1 MKPLKSYLACVIHG
15 ALLGAFVG
23 VLCGGLEYLVLAWAR
38 AFSADVTR
46 AYWDITMAH
55 ALVGVAGGTLVGLA
69 LCVLLRRRPAAQ
81 YVAWLYTLFIPLVVF
96 TYLAVWATYR
106 LGRPVLKP
114 SNLAAYAGALAV
126 AALLGLLIK
135 KLSVALAARGAAGDS
150 VPDRFVGLRLAVA
163 LGVVAAVLL
172 LGPPFYLERA
182 HAVRTPVR
190 SSWGNVGQQD
200 RPNVIF
206 IVIDATR
213 ADHLPMYGYSRQTA
227 PNLTAFAQ
235 QGTTFTRAYAQGT
248 STRPSIA
255 TLFSSMYPAVHQV
268 NFERDFLSDSF
279 TLLPE
284 ALKAA
289 GYTTFAVSSNA
300 NVSPTFGYAQ
310 GFDHFRVWKT
320 ESTLRL
326 TFLGRMGEDLL
337 GPTVLARV
345 LREHG
350 DVVPTADVITDITL
364 DWVGQHA
371 QGPFFMYV
379 HYIDPH
385 YPYRPPAPWDKAFD
399 HRKDSPRRAGNVDP
413 VAVTRPDRQERL
425 ARTLDQ
431 YDGEILFADHHVG
444 GLLKGLDAQG
454 VLKNSLVIVT
464 ADHGEEFFDHG
475 GIGHG
480 RTAYEEVLRVPLL
493 MRWPGRIPAGARHDG
508 LVGLIDMMPTIL
520 ALVGVEPPQGLQGT
534 SVAAPVTK
542 TGAAPSDRQLFAQVV
557 SDTFRLDAVHDDRYK
572 LVRHVRGP
580 QAGQE
585 EVYDRARDPLERA
598 SLGAQA
604 PPAALAL
611 RKDLE
616 TFTRMVARPASLV
629 RREQAKTLDKDTER
643 ALRSLGYIK

>member
-1 MKPLKSYLACVIHG
+1 MRPLKSRVACVIHG
-15 ALLGAFVG
+15 VLLGTFVG
-23 VLCGGLEYLVLAWAR
+23 VLCGGLEYLVLFWR
-38 AFSADVTR
+38 QAFSADVTR
-46 AYWDITMAH
+46 AYWDITLAH
-55 ALVGVAGGTLVGLA
+55 ALVGLAGGTLVGLA
-69 LCVLLRRRPAAQ
+69 VCVLLRRRPAAQ

-96 TYLAVWATYR
+96 AYLAVWATYQ

-114 SNLAAYAGALAV
+114 SNLAAYAGALA
-126 AALLGLLIK
+126 AAVLLGLLIK
-135 KLSVALAARGAAGDS
+135 ALGAILTVRGGAGNSVA
-150 VPDRFVGLRLAVA
+150 DRFVGLKLAVA
-163 LGVVAAVLL
+163 LGVVAVVLL

-182 HAVRTPVR
+182 HAVRPPVR
-190 SSWGNVGQQD
+190 TTWGEVGQQD
-200 RPNVIF
+200 RPNVLF

-227 PNLTAFAQ
+227 PNLAAFAR

-310 GFDHFRVWKT
+310 GFDEFWVSRT
-320 ESTLRL
+320 ESALRL
-326 TFLGRMGEDLL
+326 TSLGRVAEDLL
-337 GPTVLARV
+337 GPTRLARV
-345 LREHG
+345 LRERR
-350 DVVPTADVITDITL
+350 DIVPTAEVITDIALEWAATRPEN
-364 DWVGQHA
+364 
-371 QGPFFMYV
+371 PFFMYV

-385 YPYRPPAPWDKAFD
+385 FPYRAPAPWDKAFD
-399 HRKDSPRRAGNVDP
+399 YRKDPPRRAGNVDP
-413 VAVTRPDRQERL
+413 VAVAAPERQEWV

-431 YDGEILFADHHVG
+431 YDGEILYADHHVG
-444 GLLKGLDAQG
+444 RLLKNLDERG
-454 VLKNSLVIVT
+454 MLKNTLVIVT
-464 ADHGEEFFDHG
+464 ADHGEEFLDHG

-480 RTAYEEVLRVPLL
+480 RTAYEEVHRIPLM
-493 MRWPGRIPAGARHDG
+493 MRWPGRIPAGATYDG

-520 ALVGVEPPQGLQGT
+520 PLVGGEPPAGLQGQNVSGAIT
-534 SVAAPVTK
+534 QTGPAP
-542 TGAAPSDRQLFAQVV
+542 AERRLFAQVI
-557 SDTFRLDAVHDDRYK
+557 SDTFRLDAAHDDRYK
-572 LVRHVRGP
+572 LVRHVHGP

-585 EVYDRARDPLERA
+585 QVYDLERDPLE
-598 SLGAQA
+598 QA
-604 PPAALAL
+604 PLGTQTAPAVAL
-611 RKDLE
+611 RKDLDL
-616 TFTRMVARPASLV
+616 FTRVVTQAASLV

>member
-1 MKPLKSYLACVIHG
+1 MSSVKRYLTCLIHG
-15 ALLGAFVG
+15 ALLGGFAG
-23 VLCGGLEYLVLAWAR
+23 VLCGGLEYLVLFRER
-38 AFSADVTR
+38 AFSVDVTR
-46 AYWDITMAH
+46 AYWNITMAH
-55 ALVGVAGGTLVGLA
+55 ALVGLVGGTLIGVGV
-69 LCVLLRRRPAAQ
+69 CVVLRRRTASQ
-81 YVAWLYTLFIPLVVF
+81 CVAWLYTLFIPLVALA
-96 TYLAVWATYR
+96 YLVVWATYR
-106 LGRPVLKP
+106 LGAPVLKP
-114 SNLAAYAGALAV
+114 ANLAAYAGSLMAAV
-126 AALLGLLIK
+126 GLGLLVRR
-135 KLSVALAARGAAGDS
+135 LSAALARRGTAPNATGDY
-150 VPDRFVGLRLAVA
+150 FAGLRLAVGLA
-163 LGVVAAVLL
+163 VVAAVLL

-190 SSWGNVGQQD
+190 NSWGSVGQQD

-255 TLFSSMYPAVHQV
+255 TVFSSMYPAVHQV

-310 GFDHFRVWKT
+310 GFDQFRVWKT
-320 ESTLRL
+320 ESALRL
-326 TFLGRMGEDLL
+326 TFLGRVAEDLL

-345 LREHG
+345 LREHA

-371 QGPFFMYV
+371 QGPLFMYI

-385 YPYRPPAPWDKAFD
+385 YPYRPPSPWDKAFD
-399 HRKDSPRRAGNVDP
+399 HHKDSPRLAGNVDP
-413 VAVTRPDRQERL
+413 VAVTRTDRQDWLR
-425 ARTLDQ
+425 RTLDQ

-444 GLLKGLDAQG
+444 RLLKGLEAQG
-454 VLKNSLVIVT
+454 LLKNSLVIVT

-493 MRWPGRIPAGARHDG
+493 MRWPGRIPAGATHDG

-520 ALVGVEPPQGLQGT
+520 ALVGVEAPSKLQGT
-534 SVAAPVTK
+534 NMAAAVTR
-542 TGAAPSDRQLFAQVV
+542 TGPAPSDRQLFAQVI
-557 SDTFRLDAVHDDRYK
+557 SDTFRFDVVHDDRYK

-580 QAGQE
+580 QPGRE
-585 EVYDRARDPLERA
+585 EVYDRSRDPHERA
-598 SLGAQA
+598 SLEAQA
-604 PPAALAL
+604 LPPAVAL
-611 RKDLE
+611 RKELD
-616 TFTRMVARPASLV
+616 TFTRVVADAASLV
-629 RREQAKTLDKDTER
+629 RPEKAKALDKDTER